1 MSPAQRPSTLALSCL
16 APLSSPAGL
25 TLRPPLQTFRVM
37 AFCFITVYDRTLQ
50 RFYLLKHAIE
60 KLIGIYLAHSAET
73 RTATAAVLNS
83 LWEMAEVVATLL
95 RPTSSLEPA
104 LVSDCLLTLVKPV
117 AIHQLEDLFSLPSLS
132 SAWGVYPPAGTLSNE
147 TPSTSQAPSPANAI
161 TTSPP
166 DTNGSAALPCTLP
179 PTVLTPSHQAPSEV
193 VFDAN
198 SDHVDQKT
206 KDSAP
211 PSSPSEPRH
220 LGMTLTA
227 PVRGKI
233 HHACLPR
240 ISSVFFPSL
249 PGLPDNDHRTPANV
263 DVLLSKPNGT
273 DLEGIVLSALAS
285 ETRPHAGPVGRV

>member
-1 MSPAQRPSTLALSCL
+1 MNLSSFRAPHQVLGTTAMVLFLTLTLLSQITKSKDGLTPYLLALLSLFPILITNFFVEINVSSSASINPGAELPRPVVESSRTDAPTTIVRNLLRACDSL
-16 APLSSPAGL
+16 AIPS
-25 TLRPPLQTFRVM
+25 RQTFRVM

-73 RTATAAVLNS
+73 RTAIAAVLNS

-166 DTNGSAALPCTLP
+166 DTNGSAALP
-179 PTVLTPSHQAPSEV
+179 
-193 VFDAN
+193 
-198 SDHVDQKT
+198 
-206 KDSAP
+206 
-211 PSSPSEPRH
+211 
-220 LGMTLTA
+220 
-227 PVRGKI
+227 
-233 HHACLPR
+233 
-240 ISSVFFPSL
+240 
-249 PGLPDNDHRTPANV
+249 
-263 DVLLSKPNGT
+263 
-273 DLEGIVLSALAS
+273 
-285 ETRPHAGPVGRV
+285 